1 MSYPTLYKADDP
13 EILGGFV
20 PTNNGL
26 GALTN
31 IANAVVSEERQGAF
45 TFSFTYYAPNEFD
58 DDYEIQKVLFEN
70 LKKRAVV
77 KVKTNDFDGEKL
89 FRIDESQFDA
99 IGEFKEI
106 TAIAIAQYDLAANS
120 FVSVDKKSITPAAA
134 LNEVL
139 RSSVVPNK
147 FTAWSDISITSNY
160 KLEYKTVAEAIAGTE
175 GSIIDTWRTELE
187 WDDFTIRLW
196 KNRGANRGVRIA
208 YAKNLVGLVETET
221 GDVTTRIIPYANVD
235 DGVGNTTK
243 LSLPEIVIDAVNVDE
258 TDLPLALPVDF
269 SSEMQDAGYITEDK
283 LRTLAQSWFEKTG
296 NNIPKI
302 SLEVD
307 FVQLAK
313 TEEYKEFAV
322 LEQVSLFDTVEVW
335 HERYNKKIETR
346 VNKYTYDP
354 IEELYLTLELGDA
367 KYSLSASS
375 EITARENAQLA
386 DKING
391 NYSFIEDA
399 IKKATDLITGNS
411 GGYVV
416 LYPPSRPAE
425 IMIMDTEDVT
435 TAKDVLRINKSGIGF
450 SSAGVDG
457 PYETAWTLDGAFN
470 AKFITAGTLRA
481 IDIEG
486 VTITGSSGYFDTLY
500 SSFLPGLPAPQYREE
515 LQMGGGTG
523 FNLTAQSTS
532 KAHPAMQVRLN
543 TNGDLGLAIEAVN
556 ENTGAVSADQVVR
569 LSPFAGIETPI
580 IQSDGWC
587 YVGANAD
594 GKTASIDRTTWK
606 TGGGPQIRY
615 IPHRASNFETASSE
629 EYKKNIR
636 KVKKTAF
643 GKTAKQVVSE
653 TDIFTYSHVADKTNE
668 KKIGFIAEQASDS
681 LTTAD
686 GKAIDLYNSV
696 AWLYQYAK
704 ENEAEKEALKAEV
717 KELKDLVNKL
727 VNEVNK

>member
-13 EILGGFV
+13 EILNGFV

-26 GALTN
+26 GTLTN

-45 TFSFTYYAPNEFD
+45 TFSFTYYAPNDFD

-77 KVKTNDFDGEKL
+77 KVKVNDFDGEKL

-120 FVSVDKKSITPAAA
+120 FVGVDKKSITPATA

-139 RSSVVPNK
+139 RAAVVPNK

-160 KLEYKTVAEAIAGTE
+160 KLDYKTVAEAIAGTE

-196 KNRGANRGVRIA
+196 KNRGTNRGVRIA

-221 GDVTTRIIPYANVD
+221 GDVTTRIIPFARID
-235 DGVGNTTK
+235 DGVGGEIELR
-243 LSLPEIVIDAVNVDE
+243 LSETVIDAENVNE
-258 TDLPLALPVDF
+258 TEIPLALPVDF
-269 SSEMQDAGYITEDK
+269 SSEMQDAGYTTEDK
-283 LRTLAQSWFEKTG
+283 LRTLAQAWFEKTG

-322 LEQVSLFDTVEVW
+322 LEQVALFDTVEVW

-354 IEELYLTLELGDA
+354 IDELYLTLELGDA

-375 EITARENAQLA
+375 EMSARENAQLA

-399 IKKATDLITGNS
+399 IKKATNLITGNS

-435 TAKDVLRINKSGIGF
+435 TSKDVLRINKSGIGF
-450 SSAGVDG
+450 SSSGIDG
-457 PYETAWTLDGAFN
+457 PYETAWTLDGDFN

-486 VTITGSSGYFDTLY
+486 VTITGSTVQADLFS
-500 SSFLPGLPAPQYREE
+500 
-515 LQMGGGTG
+515 
-523 FNLTAQSTS
+523 AQFVP
-532 KAHPAMQVRLN
+532 K
-543 TNGDLGLAIEAVN
+543 NGDPSPLRYKLDLA
-556 ENTGAVSADQVVR
+556 GAGMIFQAIQRSNARNYTETQ
-569 LSPFAGIETPI
+569 LSESGV
-580 IQSDGWC
+580 D
-587 YVGANAD
+587 
-594 GKTASIDRTTWK
+594 
-606 TGGGPQIRY
+606 
-615 IPHRASNFETASSE
+615 
-629 EYKKNIR
+629 
-636 KVKKTAF
+636 
-643 GKTAKQVVSE
+643 
-653 TDIFTYSHVADKTNE
+653 
-668 KKIGFIAEQASDS
+668 
-681 LTTAD
+681 
-686 GKAIDLYNSV
+686 
-696 AWLYQYAK
+696 
-704 ENEAEKEALKAEV
+704 
-717 KELKDLVNKL
+717 
-727 VNEVNK
+727 

>member
-13 EILGGFV
+13 EILNGFV

-26 GALTN
+26 GTLTN

-45 TFSFTYYAPNEFD
+45 TFSFTYYAPNDFD

-77 KVKTNDFDGEKL
+77 KVKVNDFDGEKL

-120 FVSVDKKSITPAAA
+120 FVGVDKKSITPATA

-139 RSSVVPNK
+139 RAAVVPNK

-160 KLEYKTVAEAIAGTE
+160 KLDYKTVAEAIAGTE

-196 KNRGANRGVRIA
+196 KNRGTNRGVRIA

-221 GDVTTRIIPYANVD
+221 GDVTTRIIPFARID
-235 DGVGNTTK
+235 DGVGGEIELR
-243 LSLPEIVIDAVNVDE
+243 LSETVIDAENVNE
-258 TDLPLALPVDF
+258 TEIPLALPVDF
-269 SSEMQDAGYITEDK
+269 SSEMQDAGYTTEDK
-283 LRTLAQSWFEKTG
+283 LRTLAQAWFEKTG

-307 FVQLAK
+307 FVQLAI

-322 LEQVSLFDTVEVW
+322 LEQVALFDTVEVW

-354 IEELYLTLELGDA
+354 IDELYLTLELGDA

-375 EITARENAQLA
+375 EMSARENAQLA

-399 IKKATDLITGNS
+399 IKKATNLITGNS

-435 TAKDVLRINKSGIGF
+435 TSKDVLRINKSGIGF
-450 SSAGVDG
+450 SSSGIDG
-457 PYETAWTLDGAFN
+457 PYETAWTLDGDFN

-486 VTITGSSGYFDTLY
+486 VTITGSTVQADLFSAQFVPKNGDPSPLRYKLDLAGAGMIFQAIQRSNARNYTETQLSESGIDFR
-500 SSFLPGLPAPQYREE
+500 F
-515 LQMGGGTG
+515 
-523 FNLTAQSTS
+523 FNNGEIRTERSTS
-532 KAHPAMQVRLN
+532 IN
-543 TNGDLGLAIEAVN
+543 DL
-556 ENTGAVSADQVVR
+556 
-569 LSPFAGIETPI
+569 GIETPSI
-580 IQSDGWC
+580 ANTGNIYLRSENEARVVDDSDFKIPGHDGSADS
-587 YVGANAD
+587 YVY
-594 GKTASIDRTTWK
+594 R
-606 TGGGPQIRY
+606 
-615 IPHRASNFETASSE
+615 
-629 EYKKNIR
+629 NIR
-636 KVKKTAF
+636 AKGFIQHSTVERKQDFVKYEDTERIKAI
-643 GKTAKQVVSE
+643 
-653 TDIFTYSHVADKTNE
+653 DIVKSAGVFEYRLKDDLATNSFD
-668 KKIGFIAEQASDS
+668 KKIGMLAEM
-681 LTTAD
+681 LPEHLKTD
-686 GKAIDLYNSV
+686 GKSIDMYAVVTNL
-696 AWLYQYAK
+696 WQYAR
-704 ENEAEKEALKAEV
+704 ENEEEKQQMRKEIDEL
-717 KELKDLVNKL
+717 KELVYSLA
-727 VNEVNK
+727 

>member
-13 EILGGFV
+13 EILNGFV

-26 GALTN
+26 GTLTN

-45 TFSFTYYAPNEFD
+45 TFSFTYYAPNDFD

-77 KVKTNDFDGEKL
+77 KVKVNDFDGEKL

-120 FVSVDKKSITPAAA
+120 FVGVDKKSITPATA

-139 RSSVVPNK
+139 RAAVVPNK

-160 KLEYKTVAEAIAGTE
+160 KLDYKTVAEAIAGTE

-196 KNRGANRGVRIA
+196 KNRGTNRGVRIA

-221 GDVTTRIIPYANVD
+221 GDVTTRIIPFARID
-235 DGVGNTTK
+235 DGVGGEIELR
-243 LSLPEIVIDAVNVDE
+243 LSETVIDAENVNE
-258 TDLPLALPVDF
+258 TEIPLALPVDF
-269 SSEMQDAGYITEDK
+269 SSEMQDAGYTTEDK
-283 LRTLAQSWFEKTG
+283 LRTLAQAWFEKTG

-322 LEQVSLFDTVEVW
+322 LEQVALFDTVEVW

-354 IEELYLTLELGDA
+354 IDELYLTLELGDA

-375 EITARENAQLA
+375 EMSARENAQLA

-435 TAKDVLRINKSGIGF
+435 TSKDVLRINKSGIGF
-450 SSAGVDG
+450 SSSGIDG
-457 PYETAWTLDGAFN
+457 PYETAWTLDGDFN

-486 VTITGSSGYFDTLY
+486 VTITGSTVQADLFSAQFVPKNGDPSPLRYKLDLAGAGMIFQAIQRSNARNYTETQLSESGIDFR
-500 SSFLPGLPAPQYREE
+500 F
-515 LQMGGGTG
+515 
-523 FNLTAQSTS
+523 FNNGKIRTERSTS
-532 KAHPAMQVRLN
+532 IN
-543 TNGDLGLAIEAVN
+543 DL
-556 ENTGAVSADQVVR
+556 
-569 LSPFAGIETPI
+569 GIETPSI
-580 IQSDGWC
+580 ANTGNIYLRSENEARVVDDSDFKIPGHDGSADS
-587 YVGANAD
+587 YVY
-594 GKTASIDRTTWK
+594 R
-606 TGGGPQIRY
+606 
-615 IPHRASNFETASSE
+615 
-629 EYKKNIR
+629 NIR
-636 KVKKTAF
+636 AKGFIQHSTVERKQDFVKYEDTERIKAI
-643 GKTAKQVVSE
+643 
-653 TDIFTYSHVADKTNE
+653 DIVKSAGVFEYRLKDDLATNSFD
-668 KKIGFIAEQASDS
+668 KKIGMLAEM
-681 LTTAD
+681 LPEHLKTD
-686 GKAIDLYNSV
+686 GKSIDMYAVVTNL
-696 AWLYQYAK
+696 WQYAR
-704 ENEAEKEALKAEV
+704 ENEEEKQQMRKEIDEL
-717 KELKDLVNKL
+717 KELVYSLA
-727 VNEVNK
+727 

>member
-1 MSYPTLYKADDP
+1 MSYPTLYKADDL
-13 EILGGFV
+13 EILSGFV

-45 TFSFTYYAPNEFD
+45 TFTFTYYAPTEFD
-58 DDYEIQKVLFEN
+58 DDYEIQKLLFEN

-77 KVKTNDFDGEKL
+77 KVKVNDFDGEKL

-120 FVSVDKKSITPAAA
+120 FVGVDKKSITPATA

-139 RSSVVPNK
+139 RAAVVPNK

-160 KLEYKTVAEAIAGTE
+160 KLDYKTVAEAIAGTE

-196 KNRGANRGVRIA
+196 KNRGTNRGVRIA

-221 GDVTTRIIPYANVD
+221 GDVTTRIIPFARID
-235 DGVGNTTK
+235 DGVGGEIELR
-243 LSLPEIVIDAVNVDE
+243 LSETVIDAENVNE
-258 TDLPLALPVDF
+258 TEIPLALPVDF
-269 SSEMQDAGYITEDK
+269 SSEMQDAGYTTEDK
-283 LRTLAQSWFEKTG
+283 LRTLAQAWFEKTG

-322 LEQVSLFDTVEVW
+322 LEQVALFDTVEVW

-354 IEELYLTLELGDA
+354 IDELYLTLELGDA

-375 EITARENAQLA
+375 EMSARENAQLA

-435 TAKDVLRINKSGIGF
+435 TSKDVLRINKSGIGF
-450 SSAGVDG
+450 SSSGIDG
-457 PYETAWTLDGAFN
+457 PYETAWTLDGDFN

-486 VTITGSSGYFDTLY
+486 VTITGSTVQADLFSAQFVPKNGDPSPLRYKLDLAGAGMIFQAIQRSNARNYTETQLSESGIDFR
-500 SSFLPGLPAPQYREE
+500 F
-515 LQMGGGTG
+515 
-523 FNLTAQSTS
+523 FNNGEIRTERSTS
-532 KAHPAMQVRLN
+532 IN
-543 TNGDLGLAIEAVN
+543 DL
-556 ENTGAVSADQVVR
+556 
-569 LSPFAGIETPI
+569 GIETPSI
-580 IQSDGWC
+580 
-587 YVGANAD
+587 AN
-594 GKTASIDRTTWK
+594 
-606 TGGGPQIRY
+606 TGNIYLR
-615 IPHRASNFETASSE
+615 SE
-629 EYKKNIR
+629 
-636 KVKKTAF
+636 
-643 GKTAKQVVSE
+643 
-653 TDIFTYSHVADKTNE
+653 
-668 KKIGFIAEQASDS
+668 
-681 LTTAD
+681 
-686 GKAIDLYNSV
+686 
-696 AWLYQYAK
+696 
-704 ENEAEKEALKAEV
+704 
-717 KELKDLVNKL
+717 
-727 VNEVNK
+727 

>member
-13 EILGGFV
+13 EILNGFV

-26 GALTN
+26 GVLTN

-45 TFSFTYYAPNEFD
+45 TFSFTYYAPNDFD
-58 DDYEIQKVLFEN
+58 DDYEIQKLLFEN

-77 KVKTNDFDGEKL
+77 KVKVNDFDGEKL

-139 RSSVVPNK
+139 RSAVVANK
-147 FTAWSDISITSNY
+147 FSAWSDISVTSNY

-196 KNRGANRGVRIA
+196 KSRGTNRGVRIA

-221 GDVTTRIIPYANVD
+221 GDVTTRIIPFARID
-235 DGVGNTTK
+235 DGVGGEIELR
-243 LSLPEIVIDAVNVDE
+243 LSETVIDAENVNE
-258 TDLPLALPVDF
+258 TEIPLALPVDF
-269 SSEMQDAGYITEDK
+269 SSEMQDAGYTTEDK
-283 LRTLAQSWFEKTG
+283 LRTLAQTWFEKTG

-322 LEQVSLFDTVEVW
+322 LEQVALFDTVEVW

-354 IEELYLTLELGDA
+354 IDELYLTLELGDA

-375 EITARENAQLA
+375 EMTARENAQLA

-391 NYSFIEDA
+391 KYSFIEDA

-425 IMIMDTEDVT
+425 IMVMDTEDVT
-435 TAKDVLRINKSGIGF
+435 TSKDVLRINKSGIGF
-450 SSAGVDG
+450 SSSGIDG
-457 PYETAWTLDGAFN
+457 PYETAWTLDGDFN

-486 VTITGSSGYFDTLY
+486 VTITGSTVQADLFSAQFVPKDGDPSPLRYKLDLAGAGMIFQAIQRSNARNYTEIQLSESGIDFR
-500 SSFLPGLPAPQYREE
+500 F
-515 LQMGGGTG
+515 
-523 FNLTAQSTS
+523 FNNGEIRSERSTS
-532 KAHPAMQVRLN
+532 IN
-543 TNGDLGLAIEAVN
+543 DL
-556 ENTGAVSADQVVR
+556 
-569 LSPFAGIETPI
+569 GIETPSI
-580 IQSDGWC
+580 ANTGNIYLRSENEARVVDDSDFKIPGHDGSADS
-587 YVGANAD
+587 YVY
-594 GKTASIDRTTWK
+594 R
-606 TGGGPQIRY
+606 
-615 IPHRASNFETASSE
+615 
-629 EYKKNIR
+629 NIR
-636 KVKKTAF
+636 AKGFIQHSTVERKQDFVKYEDTERIKA
-643 GKTAKQVVSE
+643 
-653 TDIFTYSHVADKTNE
+653 TDIVKSAGVFEYRLKDDLATNSFD
-668 KKIGFIAEQASDS
+668 KKIGMLAEM
-681 LTTAD
+681 LPEHLKTD
-686 GKAIDLYNSV
+686 GKSIDMYAVVTNL
-696 AWLYQYAK
+696 WQYAR
-704 ENEAEKEALKAEV
+704 ENEKEKQAMRKEIDELKELVYSLAEKE
-717 KELKDLVNKL
+717 
-727 VNEVNK
+727 

>member
-13 EILGGFV
+13 EILNGFV

-26 GALTN
+26 GTLTN

-45 TFSFTYYAPNEFD
+45 TFSFTYYAPNDFD

-77 KVKTNDFDGEKL
+77 KVKVNDFDGEKL
-89 FRIDESQFDA
+89 FRIDESQFDT

-120 FVSVDKKSITPAAA
+120 FVGVDKKSITPATA

-139 RSSVVPNK
+139 RAAVVPNK

-160 KLEYKTVAEAIAGTE
+160 KLDYKTVAEAIAGTE

-196 KNRGANRGVRIA
+196 KNRGTNRGVRIA

-221 GDVTTRIIPYANVD
+221 GDVTTRIIPFARID
-235 DGVGNTTK
+235 DGVGGEIELR
-243 LSLPEIVIDAVNVDE
+243 LSETVIDAENVNE
-258 TDLPLALPVDF
+258 TEIPLALPVDF
-269 SSEMQDAGYITEDK
+269 SSEMQDAGYTTEDK
-283 LRTLAQSWFEKTG
+283 LRTLAQAWFEKTG

-322 LEQVSLFDTVEVW
+322 LEQVALFDTVEVW

-354 IEELYLTLELGDA
+354 IDELYLTLELGDA

-375 EITARENAQLA
+375 EMSARENAQLA

-435 TAKDVLRINKSGIGF
+435 TSKDVLRINKSGIGF
-450 SSAGVDG
+450 SSSGIDG
-457 PYETAWTLDGAFN
+457 PYETAWTLDGDFN

-486 VTITGSSGYFDTLY
+486 VTITGSTVQADLFSAQFVPKNGDPSPLRYKLDLAGAGMIFQAIQRSNARNYTETQLSESGIDFR
-500 SSFLPGLPAPQYREE
+500 F
-515 LQMGGGTG
+515 
-523 FNLTAQSTS
+523 FNNGEIRTERSTS
-532 KAHPAMQVRLN
+532 IN
-543 TNGDLGLAIEAVN
+543 DL
-556 ENTGAVSADQVVR
+556 
-569 LSPFAGIETPI
+569 GIETPSI
-580 IQSDGWC
+580 ANTGNIYLRSENEARVVDDSDFKIPGHDGSADS
-587 YVGANAD
+587 YVY
-594 GKTASIDRTTWK
+594 R
-606 TGGGPQIRY
+606 
-615 IPHRASNFETASSE
+615 
-629 EYKKNIR
+629 NIR
-636 KVKKTAF
+636 AKGFIQHSTVERKQDFVKYEDTERIKAI
-643 GKTAKQVVSE
+643 
-653 TDIFTYSHVADKTNE
+653 DIVKSAGVFEYRLKDDLATNSFD
-668 KKIGFIAEQASDS
+668 KKIGMLAEM
-681 LTTAD
+681 LPEHLKTD
-686 GKAIDLYNSV
+686 GKSIDMYAVVTNL
-696 AWLYQYAK
+696 WQYAR
-704 ENEAEKEALKAEV
+704 ENEEEKQQMRKEIDELKELVYSLAEKE
-717 KELKDLVNKL
+717 
-727 VNEVNK
+727 

>member
-13 EILGGFV
+13 EILNGFV

-26 GALTN
+26 GTLTN

-45 TFSFTYYAPNEFD
+45 TFSFTYYAPNDFD

-77 KVKTNDFDGEKL
+77 KVKVNDFDGEKL

-120 FVSVDKKSITPAAA
+120 FVGVDKKSITPATA

-139 RSSVVPNK
+139 RAAVVPNK

-160 KLEYKTVAEAIAGTE
+160 KLDYKTVAEAIAGTE

-196 KNRGANRGVRIA
+196 KNRGTNRGVRIA

-221 GDVTTRIIPYANVD
+221 GDVTTRIIPFARID
-235 DGVGNTTK
+235 DGVGGEIELR
-243 LSLPEIVIDAVNVDE
+243 LSETVIDAENVNE
-258 TDLPLALPVDF
+258 TEIPLALPVDF
-269 SSEMQDAGYITEDK
+269 SSEMQDAGYTTEDK
-283 LRTLAQSWFEKTG
+283 LRTLAQAWFEKTG

-322 LEQVSLFDTVEVW
+322 LEQVALFDTVEVW

-354 IEELYLTLELGDA
+354 IDELYLTLELGDA

-375 EITARENAQLA
+375 EMSARENAQLA

-435 TAKDVLRINKSGIGF
+435 TSKDVLRINKSGIGF
-450 SSAGVDG
+450 SSSGIDG
-457 PYETAWTLDGAFN
+457 PYETAWTLDGDFN

-486 VTITGSSGYFDTLY
+486 VTITGSTVQADLFSAQFVPKNGDPSPLRYKLDLAGAGMIFQAIQRSNARNYTETQLSESGIDFR
-500 SSFLPGLPAPQYREE
+500 F
-515 LQMGGGTG
+515 
-523 FNLTAQSTS
+523 FNNGEIRTERSTS
-532 KAHPAMQVRLN
+532 IN
-543 TNGDLGLAIEAVN
+543 DLGVETPSIA
-556 ENTGAVSADQVVR
+556 NTGNIYLRSENEARVVDDSDFKIPGHDGTAD
-569 LSPFAGIETPI
+569 S
-580 IQSDGWC
+580 
-587 YVGANAD
+587 YVYR
-594 GKTASIDRTTWK
+594 SI
-606 TGGGPQIRY
+606 
-615 IPHRASNFETASSE
+615 RAKSFVQHSTVE
-629 EYKKNIR
+629 R
-636 KVKKTAF
+636 KQDFVKYEDTERIKA
-643 GKTAKQVVSE
+643 
-653 TDIFTYSHVADKTNE
+653 TDIVKSAGVFEYRLKDDLATNSFD
-668 KKIGFIAEQASDS
+668 KKIGMLAEM
-681 LTTAD
+681 LPEHLKTD
-686 GKAIDLYNSV
+686 GKSIDMYAVVTNL
-696 AWLYQYAK
+696 WQYAR
-704 ENEAEKEALKAEV
+704 ENEEEKQQMRKEIDELKELVYSLAEKE
-717 KELKDLVNKL
+717 
-727 VNEVNK
+727 

>member
-13 EILGGFV
+13 EILNGFV

-26 GALTN
+26 GTLTN

-45 TFSFTYYAPNEFD
+45 TFSFTYYAPNDFD

-77 KVKTNDFDGEKL
+77 KVKVNDFDGEKL

-120 FVSVDKKSITPAAA
+120 FVGVDKKSITPATA

-139 RSSVVPNK
+139 RAAVVPNK

-160 KLEYKTVAEAIAGTE
+160 KLDYKTVAEAIAGTE

-196 KNRGANRGVRIA
+196 KNRGTNRGVRIA

-221 GDVTTRIIPYANVD
+221 GDVTTRIIPFARID
-235 DGVGNTTK
+235 DGVGGEIELR
-243 LSLPEIVIDAVNVDE
+243 LSETVIDVENVNE
-258 TDLPLALPVDF
+258 TEIPLALPVDF
-269 SSEMQDAGYITEDK
+269 SSEMQDAGYTTEDK
-283 LRTLAQSWFEKTG
+283 LRTLAQAWFEKTG

-322 LEQVSLFDTVEVW
+322 LEQVALFDTVEVW

-354 IEELYLTLELGDA
+354 IDELYLTLELGDA

-375 EITARENAQLA
+375 EMSARENAQLA

-435 TAKDVLRINKSGIGF
+435 TSKDVLRINKSGIGF
-450 SSAGVDG
+450 SSSGIDG
-457 PYETAWTLDGAFN
+457 PYETAWTLDGDFN

-486 VTITGSSGYFDTLY
+486 VTITGSTVQADLFSAQFVPKNGDPSPLRYKLDLAGAGMIFQAIQRSNARNYTETQLSESGIDFR
-500 SSFLPGLPAPQYREE
+500 F
-515 LQMGGGTG
+515 
-523 FNLTAQSTS
+523 FNNGEIRTERSTS
-532 KAHPAMQVRLN
+532 IN
-543 TNGDLGLAIEAVN
+543 DL
-556 ENTGAVSADQVVR
+556 
-569 LSPFAGIETPI
+569 GIETPSI
-580 IQSDGWC
+580 ANTGNIYLRSENEARVVDDSDFKIPGHDGSADS
-587 YVGANAD
+587 YVY
-594 GKTASIDRTTWK
+594 R
-606 TGGGPQIRY
+606 
-615 IPHRASNFETASSE
+615 
-629 EYKKNIR
+629 NIR
-636 KVKKTAF
+636 AKGFIQHSTVERKQDFVKYEDTERIKAI
-643 GKTAKQVVSE
+643 
-653 TDIFTYSHVADKTNE
+653 DIVKSAGVFEYRLKDDLATNSFD
-668 KKIGFIAEQASDS
+668 KKIGMLAEM
-681 LTTAD
+681 LPEHLKTD
-686 GKAIDLYNSV
+686 GKSIDMYAVVTNL
-696 AWLYQYAK
+696 WQYAR
-704 ENEAEKEALKAEV
+704 ENEEEKQQMRKEIDEL
-717 KELKDLVNKL
+717 KELVYSLA
-727 VNEVNK
+727 

>member
-13 EILGGFV
+13 EILNGFV

-26 GALTN
+26 GTLTN

-45 TFSFTYYAPNEFD
+45 TFSFTYYAPNDFD

-77 KVKTNDFDGEKL
+77 KVKVNDFDGEKL

-120 FVSVDKKSITPAAA
+120 FVGVDKKSITPATA

-139 RSSVVPNK
+139 RAAVVPNK

-160 KLEYKTVAEAIAGTE
+160 KLDYKTVAEAIAGTE

-196 KNRGANRGVRIA
+196 KNRGTNRGVRIA

-221 GDVTTRIIPYANVD
+221 GDVTTRIIPFARID
-235 DGVGNTTK
+235 DGVGGEIELR
-243 LSLPEIVIDAVNVDE
+243 LSETVIDAENVNE
-258 TDLPLALPVDF
+258 TEIPLALPVDF
-269 SSEMQDAGYITEDK
+269 SSEMQDAGYTTEDK
-283 LRTLAQSWFEKTG
+283 LRTLAQAWFEKTG

-322 LEQVSLFDTVEVW
+322 LERVALFDTVEVW

-354 IEELYLTLELGDA
+354 IDELYLTLELGDA

-375 EITARENAQLA
+375 EMSARENAQLA

-399 IKKATDLITGNS
+399 IKKATNLITGNS

-435 TAKDVLRINKSGIGF
+435 TSKDVLRINKSGIGF
-450 SSAGVDG
+450 SSSGIDG
-457 PYETAWTLDGAFN
+457 PYETAWTLDGDFN

-486 VTITGSSGYFDTLY
+486 VTITGSTVQADLFSAQFVPKNGDPSPLRYKLDLAGAGMIFQAIQRSNARNYTETQLSESGIDFR
-500 SSFLPGLPAPQYREE
+500 F
-515 LQMGGGTG
+515 
-523 FNLTAQSTS
+523 FNNGEIRTERSTS
-532 KAHPAMQVRLN
+532 IN
-543 TNGDLGLAIEAVN
+543 DL
-556 ENTGAVSADQVVR
+556 
-569 LSPFAGIETPI
+569 GIETPSI
-580 IQSDGWC
+580 ANTGNIYLRSENEARVVDDSDFKIPGHDGSADS
-587 YVGANAD
+587 YVY
-594 GKTASIDRTTWK
+594 R
-606 TGGGPQIRY
+606 
-615 IPHRASNFETASSE
+615 
-629 EYKKNIR
+629 NIR
-636 KVKKTAF
+636 AKGFIQHSTVERKQDFVKYEDTERIKAI
-643 GKTAKQVVSE
+643 
-653 TDIFTYSHVADKTNE
+653 DIVKSAGVFEYRLKDDLATNSFD
-668 KKIGFIAEQASDS
+668 KKIGMLAEM
-681 LTTAD
+681 LPEHLKTD
-686 GKAIDLYNSV
+686 GKSIDMYAVVTNL
-696 AWLYQYAK
+696 WQYAR
-704 ENEAEKEALKAEV
+704 ENEEEKQQMRKEIDEL
-717 KELKDLVNKL
+717 KELVYSLA
-727 VNEVNK
+727 

>member
-1 MSYPTLYKADDP
+1 MSYPTLYKADDL
-13 EILGGFV
+13 EILSGFV

-45 TFSFTYYAPNEFD
+45 TFTFTYYAPTEFD
-58 DDYEIQKVLFEN
+58 DDYEIQKLLFEN

-77 KVKTNDFDGEKL
+77 KVKVNDFDGENL

-120 FVSVDKKSITPAAA
+120 FVGVDKKSITPATA

-139 RSSVVPNK
+139 RAAVVPNK

-160 KLEYKTVAEAIAGTE
+160 KLDYKTVAEAIAGTE

-196 KNRGANRGVRIA
+196 KNRGTNRGVRIA

-221 GDVTTRIIPYANVD
+221 GDVTTRIIPFARID
-235 DGVGNTTK
+235 DGVGGEIELR
-243 LSLPEIVIDAVNVDE
+243 LSETVIDAENVNE
-258 TDLPLALPVDF
+258 TEIPLALPVDF
-269 SSEMQDAGYITEDK
+269 SSEMQDAGYTTEDK
-283 LRTLAQSWFEKTG
+283 LRTLAQAWFEKTG

-322 LEQVSLFDTVEVW
+322 LEQVALFDTVEVW

-354 IEELYLTLELGDA
+354 IDELYLTLELGDA

-375 EITARENAQLA
+375 EMSARENAQLA

-435 TAKDVLRINKSGIGF
+435 TSKDVLRINKSGIGF
-450 SSAGVDG
+450 SSSGIDG
-457 PYETAWTLDGAFN
+457 PYETAWTLDGDFN

-486 VTITGSSGYFDTLY
+486 VTITGSTVQADLFSAQFVPKDGDPSPLRYKLDLAGAGMIFQAIQRSNARNYTETQLSESGIDFR
-500 SSFLPGLPAPQYREE
+500 F
-515 LQMGGGTG
+515 
-523 FNLTAQSTS
+523 FNNGEIRTERSTS
-532 KAHPAMQVRLN
+532 IN
-543 TNGDLGLAIEAVN
+543 DL
-556 ENTGAVSADQVVR
+556 
-569 LSPFAGIETPI
+569 GIETPSI
-580 IQSDGWC
+580 ANTGNIYLRSENEARVVDDSDFKIPGHDGSADS
-587 YVGANAD
+587 YVY
-594 GKTASIDRTTWK
+594 R
-606 TGGGPQIRY
+606 
-615 IPHRASNFETASSE
+615 
-629 EYKKNIR
+629 NIR
-636 KVKKTAF
+636 AKGFIQHSTVERKQDFVKYEDTERIKAI
-643 GKTAKQVVSE
+643 
-653 TDIFTYSHVADKTNE
+653 DIVKSAGVFEYRLKDDLATNSFD
-668 KKIGFIAEQASDS
+668 KKIGMLAEM
-681 LTTAD
+681 LPEHLKTD
-686 GKAIDLYNSV
+686 GKSIDMYAVVTNL
-696 AWLYQYAK
+696 WQYAR
-704 ENEAEKEALKAEV
+704 ENEEEKQQMRKEIDEL
-717 KELKDLVNKL
+717 KELVYSLA
-727 VNEVNK
+727 

>member
-13 EILGGFV
+13 EILNGFV

-26 GALTN
+26 GTLTN

-45 TFSFTYYAPNEFD
+45 TFSFTYYAPNDFD

-77 KVKTNDFDGEKL
+77 KVKVNDFDGEKL

-120 FVSVDKKSITPAAA
+120 FVGVDKKSITPATA

-139 RSSVVPNK
+139 RAAVVPNK

-160 KLEYKTVAEAIAGTE
+160 KLDYKTVAEAIAGTE

-196 KNRGANRGVRIA
+196 KNRGTNRGVRIA

-221 GDVTTRIIPYANVD
+221 GDVTTRIIPFARID
-235 DGVGNTTK
+235 DGVGGEIELR
-243 LSLPEIVIDAVNVDE
+243 LSETVIDAENVNE
-258 TDLPLALPVDF
+258 TEIPLALPVDF
-269 SSEMQDAGYITEDK
+269 SSEMQDAGYTTEDK
-283 LRTLAQSWFEKTG
+283 LRTLAQAWFEKTG

-322 LEQVSLFDTVEVW
+322 LEQVALFDTVEVW

-354 IEELYLTLELGDA
+354 IDELYLTLELGDA

-375 EITARENAQLA
+375 EMSARENAQLA

-435 TAKDVLRINKSGIGF
+435 TSKDVLRINKSGIGF
-450 SSAGVDG
+450 SSSGIDG
-457 PYETAWTLDGAFN
+457 PYETAWTLDGDFN

-486 VTITGSSGYFDTLY
+486 VTITGSTVQADLFSAQFVPKNGDPSPLRYKLDLAGAGMIFQAIQRSNARNYTETQLSESGIDFR
-500 SSFLPGLPAPQYREE
+500 F
-515 LQMGGGTG
+515 
-523 FNLTAQSTS
+523 FNNGEIRTERSTS
-532 KAHPAMQVRLN
+532 IN
-543 TNGDLGLAIEAVN
+543 DL
-556 ENTGAVSADQVVR
+556 
-569 LSPFAGIETPI
+569 GIETPSI
-580 IQSDGWC
+580 ANTGNIYLRSENEARVVDDSDFKIPGHDGSADS
-587 YVGANAD
+587 YVY
-594 GKTASIDRTTWK
+594 R
-606 TGGGPQIRY
+606 
-615 IPHRASNFETASSE
+615 
-629 EYKKNIR
+629 NIR
-636 KVKKTAF
+636 AKGFIQHSTVERKQDFVKYEDTERIKAI
-643 GKTAKQVVSE
+643 
-653 TDIFTYSHVADKTNE
+653 DIVKSAGVFEYRLKDDLATNSFD
-668 KKIGFIAEQASDS
+668 KKIGMLAEM
-681 LTTAD
+681 LPEHLKTD
-686 GKAIDLYNSV
+686 GKSIDMYAVVTNL
-696 AWLYQYAK
+696 WQYAR
-704 ENEAEKEALKAEV
+704 ENEEEKQQMRKEIDEL
-717 KELKDLVNKL
+717 KELVYSLA
-727 VNEVNK
+727 

>member
-13 EILGGFV
+13 EILNGFV

-26 GALTN
+26 GTLTN

-45 TFSFTYYAPNEFD
+45 TFSFTYYAPNDFD

-77 KVKTNDFDGEKL
+77 KVKVNDFDGEKL

-120 FVSVDKKSITPAAA
+120 FVGVDKKSITPATA

-139 RSSVVPNK
+139 RAAVVPNK

-160 KLEYKTVAEAIAGTE
+160 KLDYKTVAEAIAGTE

-196 KNRGANRGVRIA
+196 KNRGTNRGVRIA

-221 GDVTTRIIPYANVD
+221 GDVTTRIIPFARID
-235 DGVGNTTK
+235 DGVGGEIELR
-243 LSLPEIVIDAVNVDE
+243 LSETVIDAENVNE
-258 TDLPLALPVDF
+258 TEIPLALPVDF
-269 SSEMQDAGYITEDK
+269 SSEMQDAGYTTEDK
-283 LRTLAQSWFEKTG
+283 LRTLAQAWFEKTG

-322 LEQVSLFDTVEVW
+322 LEQVALFDTVEVW

-354 IEELYLTLELGDA
+354 IDELYLTLELGDA

-375 EITARENAQLA
+375 EMSARENAQLA

-399 IKKATDLITGNS
+399 IKKATNLITGNS

-435 TAKDVLRINKSGIGF
+435 TSKDVLRINKSGIGF
-450 SSAGVDG
+450 SSSGIDG
-457 PYETAWTLDGAFN
+457 PYETAWTLDGDFN

-486 VTITGSSGYFDTLY
+486 VTITGSTVQADLFSAQFVPKNGDPSPLRYKLDLAGAGMIFQAIQRSNARNYTETQLSESGIDFR
-500 SSFLPGLPAPQYREE
+500 F
-515 LQMGGGTG
+515 
-523 FNLTAQSTS
+523 FNNGEIRTERSTS
-532 KAHPAMQVRLN
+532 IN
-543 TNGDLGLAIEAVN
+543 DL
-556 ENTGAVSADQVVR
+556 
-569 LSPFAGIETPI
+569 GIETPSI
-580 IQSDGWC
+580 ANTGNIYLRSENEARVVDDSDFKIPGHDGSADS
-587 YVGANAD
+587 YVY
-594 GKTASIDRTTWK
+594 R
-606 TGGGPQIRY
+606 
-615 IPHRASNFETASSE
+615 
-629 EYKKNIR
+629 NIR
-636 KVKKTAF
+636 AKGFIQHSTVERKQDFVKYEDTERIKAI
-643 GKTAKQVVSE
+643 
-653 TDIFTYSHVADKTNE
+653 DIVKSAGVFEYRLKDDLSTNSFD
-668 KKIGFIAEQASDS
+668 KKIGMLAEM
-681 LTTAD
+681 LPEHLKTD
-686 GKAIDLYNSV
+686 GKSIDMYAVVTNL
-696 AWLYQYAK
+696 WQYAR
-704 ENEAEKEALKAEV
+704 ENEEEKQQMRKEIDEL
-717 KELKDLVNKL
+717 KELVYSLA
-727 VNEVNK
+727 

>member
-13 EILGGFV
+13 EILNRFV

-26 GALTN
+26 GTLTN

-45 TFSFTYYAPNEFD
+45 TFSFTYYAPNDFD

-77 KVKTNDFDGEKL
+77 KVKVNDFDGEKL

-120 FVSVDKKSITPAAA
+120 FVGVDKKSITPATA

-139 RSSVVPNK
+139 RAAVVPNK

-160 KLEYKTVAEAIAGTE
+160 KLDYKTVAEAIAGTE

-196 KNRGANRGVRIA
+196 KNRGTNRGVRIA

-221 GDVTTRIIPYANVD
+221 GDVTTRIIPFARID
-235 DGVGNTTK
+235 DGVGGEIELR
-243 LSLPEIVIDAVNVDE
+243 LSETVIDAENVNE
-258 TDLPLALPVDF
+258 TEIPLALPVDF
-269 SSEMQDAGYITEDK
+269 SSEMQDAGYTTEDK
-283 LRTLAQSWFEKTG
+283 LRTLAQAWFEKTG

-322 LEQVSLFDTVEVW
+322 LEQVALFDTVEVW

-354 IEELYLTLELGDA
+354 IDELYLTLELGDA

-375 EITARENAQLA
+375 EMSARENAQLA

-435 TAKDVLRINKSGIGF
+435 TSKDVLRINKSGIGF
-450 SSAGVDG
+450 SSSGIDG
-457 PYETAWTLDGAFN
+457 PYETAWTLDGDFN

-486 VTITGSSGYFDTLY
+486 VTITGSTVQADLFSAQFVPKNGDPSPLRYKLDLAGAGMIFQAIQRSNARNYTETQLSESGIDFR
-500 SSFLPGLPAPQYREE
+500 F
-515 LQMGGGTG
+515 
-523 FNLTAQSTS
+523 FNNGEIRTERSTS
-532 KAHPAMQVRLN
+532 IN
-543 TNGDLGLAIEAVN
+543 DL
-556 ENTGAVSADQVVR
+556 
-569 LSPFAGIETPI
+569 GIETPSI
-580 IQSDGWC
+580 ANTGNIYLRSENEARVVDDSDFKIPGHDGSADS
-587 YVGANAD
+587 YVY
-594 GKTASIDRTTWK
+594 R
-606 TGGGPQIRY
+606 
-615 IPHRASNFETASSE
+615 
-629 EYKKNIR
+629 NIR
-636 KVKKTAF
+636 AKGFIQHSTVERKQDFVKYEDTERIKAI
-643 GKTAKQVVSE
+643 
-653 TDIFTYSHVADKTNE
+653 DIVKSAGVFEYRLKDDLATNSFD
-668 KKIGFIAEQASDS
+668 KKIGMLAEM
-681 LTTAD
+681 LPEHLKTD
-686 GKAIDLYNSV
+686 GKSIDMYAVVTNL
-696 AWLYQYAK
+696 WQYAR
-704 ENEAEKEALKAEV
+704 ENEEEKQQMRKEIDEL
-717 KELKDLVNKL
+717 KELVYSLA
-727 VNEVNK
+727 

>member
-13 EILGGFV
+13 EILNGFV

-26 GALTN
+26 GTLTN

-45 TFSFTYYAPNEFD
+45 TFSFTYYAPNDFD

-77 KVKTNDFDGEKL
+77 KVKVNDFDGEKL

-120 FVSVDKKSITPAAA
+120 FVGVDKKSITPATA

-139 RSSVVPNK
+139 RAAVVPNK

-160 KLEYKTVAEAIAGTE
+160 KLDYKTVAEAIAGTE

-196 KNRGANRGVRIA
+196 KNRGTNRGVRIA

-221 GDVTTRIIPYANVD
+221 GDVTTRIIPFARID
-235 DGVGNTTK
+235 DGVGGEIELR
-243 LSLPEIVIDAVNVDE
+243 LSETVIDAENVNE
-258 TDLPLALPVDF
+258 TEIPLALPVDF
-269 SSEMQDAGYITEDK
+269 SSEMQDAGYTTEDK
-283 LRTLAQSWFEKTG
+283 LRTLAQAWFEKTG

-322 LEQVSLFDTVEVW
+322 LEQVALFDTVEVW

-354 IEELYLTLELGDA
+354 IDELYLTLELGDA

-375 EITARENAQLA
+375 EMSARENAQLA

-435 TAKDVLRINKSGIGF
+435 TSKDVLRINKSGIGF
-450 SSAGVDG
+450 SSSGIDG
-457 PYETAWTLDGAFN
+457 PYETAWTLDGDFN

-486 VTITGSSGYFDTLY
+486 VTITGSTVQADLFSAQFVPKNGDPSPLRYKLDLAGAGMIFQAIQRSNARNYTETQLSESGIDFR
-500 SSFLPGLPAPQYREE
+500 F
-515 LQMGGGTG
+515 
-523 FNLTAQSTS
+523 FNNGEIRTERSTS
-532 KAHPAMQVRLN
+532 IN
-543 TNGDLGLAIEAVN
+543 DL
-556 ENTGAVSADQVVR
+556 
-569 LSPFAGIETPI
+569 GIETPSI
-580 IQSDGWC
+580 ANTGNIYLRSENEARIVDDSDFKIPGHDGSADS
-587 YVGANAD
+587 YVY
-594 GKTASIDRTTWK
+594 R
-606 TGGGPQIRY
+606 
-615 IPHRASNFETASSE
+615 
-629 EYKKNIR
+629 NIR
-636 KVKKTAF
+636 AKGFIQHSTVERKQDFVKYEDTERIKAI
-643 GKTAKQVVSE
+643 
-653 TDIFTYSHVADKTNE
+653 DIVKSAGVFEYRLKDDLATNSFD
-668 KKIGFIAEQASDS
+668 KKIGMLAEM
-681 LTTAD
+681 LPEHLKTD
-686 GKAIDLYNSV
+686 GKSIDMYAVVTNL
-696 AWLYQYAK
+696 WQYAR
-704 ENEAEKEALKAEV
+704 ENEEEKQQMRKEIDEL
-717 KELKDLVNKL
+717 KELVYSLA
-727 VNEVNK
+727 

>member
-45 TFSFTYYAPNEFD
+45 TFTFTYYAPSEFD

-77 KVKTNDFDGEKL
+77 KVKVNDFDGKKL

-120 FVSVDKKSITPAAA
+120 FVSIDKKSITPATA

-139 RSSVVPNK
+139 RSAVVPNK
-147 FTAWSDISITSNY
+147 FNAWSDISISSNY

-196 KNRGANRGVRIA
+196 KSRGANRGVRIA

-221 GDVTTRIIPYANVD
+221 GDVTTRIIPFARID
-235 DGVGNTTK
+235 DGVGGEIELR
-243 LSLPEIVIDAVNVDE
+243 LSETVIDAENVDE
-258 TDLPLALPVDF
+258 TELPLALPVDF
-269 SSEMQDAGYITEDK
+269 SSEMQDAGYTTEAQ
-283 LRTLAQSWFEKTG
+283 LRTLAQGWFKKTG
-296 NNIPKI
+296 SNIPKI
-302 SLEVD
+302 SLDVD

-313 TEEYKEFAV
+313 TEEYKEFAG
-322 LEQVSLFDTVEVW
+322 LEQVALFDTVEIW
-335 HERYNKKIETR
+335 HERYNRKIETT

-354 IEELYLTLELGDA
+354 VEELYLTLELGDA

-386 DKING
+386 EKING

-399 IKKATDLITGNS
+399 IKKATDLITGND
-411 GGYVV
+411 GGYVL
-416 LYPPSRPAE
+416 LYPSKRPAE
-425 IMIMDTEDVT
+425 ILIMDTEDVT
-435 TAKDVLRINKSGIGF
+435 TAKNLLRLNKSGIGF
-450 SSAGVDG
+450 SSTGIDG
-457 PYETAWTLDGAFN
+457 PYSTAWTLDGAFN

-486 VTITGSSGYFDTLY
+486 VTITGSKVQADLFSAQFVPADGD
-500 SSFLPGLPAPQYREE
+500 PAPLRYKLDLAGAGMIFQAIQRSNARNYTEIQLSESGIDFRF
-515 LQMGGGTG
+515 
-523 FNLTAQSTS
+523 FNNGEIRTERSTS
-532 KAHPAMQVRLN
+532 IN
-543 TNGDLGLAIEAVN
+543 DL
-556 ENTGAVSADQVVR
+556 
-569 LSPFAGIETPI
+569 GIETPSI
-580 IQSDGWC
+580 ANTGNIYLRSENEARVVDDSDFKIPGHDGTADS
-587 YVGANAD
+587 YVYR
-594 GKTASIDRTTWK
+594 SI
-606 TGGGPQIRY
+606 
-615 IPHRASNFETASSE
+615 RAKSFVQHSTVE
-629 EYKKNIR
+629 R
-636 KVKKTAF
+636 KQDFVKYEDTEKLKA
-643 GKTAKQVVSE
+643 
-653 TDIFTYSHVADKTNE
+653 TDIIKSAGVFEYRLKDDLATNSFN
-668 KKIGFIAEQASDS
+668 KKIGMLAEM
-681 LTTAD
+681 LPEHLKTD
-686 GKAIDLYNSV
+686 GKSV
-696 AWLYQYAK
+696 DMYAVVTNLWQYAR
-704 ENEAEKEALKAEV
+704 ENEEEKQAMRNEIDELKELVYSLAEKE
-717 KELKDLVNKL
+717 
-727 VNEVNK
+727 

>member
-13 EILGGFV
+13 EILNGFV

-26 GALTN
+26 GTLTN

-45 TFSFTYYAPNEFD
+45 TFSFTYYAPNDFD

-77 KVKTNDFDGEKL
+77 KVKVNDFDGEKL

-120 FVSVDKKSITPAAA
+120 FVGVDKKSITPATA

-139 RSSVVPNK
+139 RAAVVPNK

-160 KLEYKTVAEAIAGTE
+160 KLDYKTVAEAIAGTE

-196 KNRGANRGVRIA
+196 KNRGTNRGVRIA

-221 GDVTTRIIPYANVD
+221 GDVTTRIIPFARID
-235 DGVGNTTK
+235 DGVGGEIELR
-243 LSLPEIVIDAVNVDE
+243 LSETVIDAENVNE
-258 TDLPLALPVDF
+258 TEIPLALPVDF
-269 SSEMQDAGYITEDK
+269 SSEMQDAGYTTEDK
-283 LRTLAQSWFEKTG
+283 LRTLAQAWFEKTG

-322 LEQVSLFDTVEVW
+322 LEQVALFDTVEVW

-354 IEELYLTLELGDA
+354 IDELYLTLELGDA

-375 EITARENAQLA
+375 EMSARENAQLA

-435 TAKDVLRINKSGIGF
+435 TSKDVLRINKSGIGF
-450 SSAGVDG
+450 SSSGIDG
-457 PYETAWTLDGAFN
+457 PYETAWTLDGDFN

-486 VTITGSSGYFDTLY
+486 VTITGSTVQADLFSAQFVPKDGDPSPLRYKLDLAGAGMIFQAIQRSNARNYTETQL
-500 SSFLPGLPAPQYREE
+500 SE
-515 LQMGGGTG
+515 LGIDFRF
-523 FNLTAQSTS
+523 FNNGEIRTERSTS
-532 KAHPAMQVRLN
+532 IN
-543 TNGDLGLAIEAVN
+543 DL
-556 ENTGAVSADQVVR
+556 
-569 LSPFAGIETPI
+569 GIETPSI
-580 IQSDGWC
+580 ANTGNIYLRSENEARVVDDSDFKIPGHDGSADS
-587 YVGANAD
+587 YVY
-594 GKTASIDRTTWK
+594 R
-606 TGGGPQIRY
+606 
-615 IPHRASNFETASSE
+615 
-629 EYKKNIR
+629 NIR
-636 KVKKTAF
+636 AKGFIQHSTVERKQDFVKYEDTERIKA
-643 GKTAKQVVSE
+643 
-653 TDIFTYSHVADKTNE
+653 TDIIKSAGVFEYRLKDDLATNSFD
-668 KKIGFIAEQASDS
+668 KKIGMLAEM
-681 LTTAD
+681 LPEHLKTD
-686 GKAIDLYNSV
+686 GKSIDMYAVVTNL
-696 AWLYQYAK
+696 WQYAR
-704 ENEAEKEALKAEV
+704 ENEEEKQQMRKEIDEL
-717 KELKDLVNKL
+717 KELVYSLA
-727 VNEVNK
+727 

>member
-13 EILGGFV
+13 EILNGFV

-26 GALTN
+26 GTLTN

-45 TFSFTYYAPNEFD
+45 TFSFTYYAPNDFD

-77 KVKTNDFDGEKL
+77 KVKVNDFDGEKL

-120 FVSVDKKSITPAAA
+120 FVGVDKKSITPATA

-139 RSSVVPNK
+139 RAAVVPNK

-160 KLEYKTVAEAIAGTE
+160 KLDYKTVAEAIAGTE

-196 KNRGANRGVRIA
+196 KNRGTNRGVRIA

-221 GDVTTRIIPYANVD
+221 GDVTTRIIPFARID
-235 DGVGNTTK
+235 DGVGGEIELR
-243 LSLPEIVIDAVNVDE
+243 LSETVIDAENVNE
-258 TDLPLALPVDF
+258 TEIPLALPVDF
-269 SSEMQDAGYITEDK
+269 SSEMQDAGYTTEDK
-283 LRTLAQSWFEKTG
+283 LRTLAQAWFEKTG

-322 LEQVSLFDTVEVW
+322 LEQVALFDTVEVW

-354 IEELYLTLELGDA
+354 IDELYLTLELGDA

-375 EITARENAQLA
+375 EMSARENAQLA

-399 IKKATDLITGNS
+399 IKKATNLITGNS

-425 IMIMDTEDVT
+425 IMIMDTEDVST
-435 TAKDVLRINKSGIGF
+435 SKDVLRINKSGIGF
-450 SSAGVDG
+450 SSSGIDG
-457 PYETAWTLDGAFN
+457 PYETAWTLDGDFN

-486 VTITGSSGYFDTLY
+486 VTITGSTVQADLFSAQFVPKNGDPSPLRYKLDLAGAGMIFQAIQRSNARNYTETQLSESGIDFR
-500 SSFLPGLPAPQYREE
+500 F
-515 LQMGGGTG
+515 
-523 FNLTAQSTS
+523 FNNGEIRTERSTS
-532 KAHPAMQVRLN
+532 IN
-543 TNGDLGLAIEAVN
+543 DL
-556 ENTGAVSADQVVR
+556 
-569 LSPFAGIETPI
+569 GIETPSI
-580 IQSDGWC
+580 ANTGNIYLRSENEARVVDDSDFKIPGHDGSADS
-587 YVGANAD
+587 YVY
-594 GKTASIDRTTWK
+594 R
-606 TGGGPQIRY
+606 
-615 IPHRASNFETASSE
+615 
-629 EYKKNIR
+629 NIR
-636 KVKKTAF
+636 AKGFIQHSTVERKQDFVKYEDTERIKAI
-643 GKTAKQVVSE
+643 
-653 TDIFTYSHVADKTNE
+653 DIVKSAGVFEYRLKDDLATNSFD
-668 KKIGFIAEQASDS
+668 KKIGMLAEM
-681 LTTAD
+681 LPEHLKTD
-686 GKAIDLYNSV
+686 GKSIDMYAVVTNL
-696 AWLYQYAK
+696 WQYAR
-704 ENEAEKEALKAEV
+704 ENEEEKQQMRKEIDEL
-717 KELKDLVNKL
+717 KELVYSLA
-727 VNEVNK
+727 

>member
-1 MSYPTLYKADDP
+1 
-13 EILGGFV
+13 
-20 PTNNGL
+20 
-26 GALTN
+26 
-31 IANAVVSEERQGAF
+31 
-45 TFSFTYYAPNEFD
+45 
-58 DDYEIQKVLFEN
+58 
-70 LKKRAVV
+70 
-77 KVKTNDFDGEKL
+77 L

-120 FVSVDKKSITPAAA
+120 FVGVDKKSITPATA

-139 RSSVVPNK
+139 RAAVVPNK

-160 KLEYKTVAEAIAGTE
+160 KLDYKTVAEAIAGTE

-196 KNRGANRGVRIA
+196 KNRGTNRGVRIA

-221 GDVTTRIIPYANVD
+221 GDVTTRIIPFARID
-235 DGVGNTTK
+235 DGVGGEIELR
-243 LSLPEIVIDAVNVDE
+243 LSETVIDAENVNE
-258 TDLPLALPVDF
+258 TEIPLALPVDF
-269 SSEMQDAGYITEDK
+269 SSEMQDAGYTTEDK
-283 LRTLAQSWFEKTG
+283 LRTLAQAWFEKTG

-322 LEQVSLFDTVEVW
+322 LEQVALFDTVEVW

-354 IEELYLTLELGDA
+354 IDELYLTLELGDA

-375 EITARENAQLA
+375 EMSARENAQLA

-435 TAKDVLRINKSGIGF
+435 TSKDVLRINKSGIGF
-450 SSAGVDG
+450 SSSGIDG
-457 PYETAWTLDGAFN
+457 PYETAWTLDGDFN

-486 VTITGSSGYFDTLY
+486 VTITGSTVQADLFSAQFVPKNGDPSPLRYKLDLAGAGMIFQAIQRSNARNYTETQLSESGIDFR
-500 SSFLPGLPAPQYREE
+500 F
-515 LQMGGGTG
+515 
-523 FNLTAQSTS
+523 FNNGEIRTERSTS
-532 KAHPAMQVRLN
+532 IN
-543 TNGDLGLAIEAVN
+543 DL
-556 ENTGAVSADQVVR
+556 
-569 LSPFAGIETPI
+569 GIETPSI
-580 IQSDGWC
+580 ANTGNIYLRSENEARVVDDSDFKIPGHDGSADS
-587 YVGANAD
+587 YVY
-594 GKTASIDRTTWK
+594 R
-606 TGGGPQIRY
+606 
-615 IPHRASNFETASSE
+615 
-629 EYKKNIR
+629 NIR
-636 KVKKTAF
+636 AKGFIQHSTVERKQDFVKYEDTERIKAI
-643 GKTAKQVVSE
+643 
-653 TDIFTYSHVADKTNE
+653 DIVKSAGVFEYRLKDDLATNSFD
-668 KKIGFIAEQASDS
+668 KKIGMLAEM
-681 LTTAD
+681 LPEHLKTD
-686 GKAIDLYNSV
+686 GKSIDMYAVVTNL
-696 AWLYQYAK
+696 WQYAR
-704 ENEAEKEALKAEV
+704 ENEEEKQQMRKEIDEL
-717 KELKDLVNKL
+717 KELVYSLA
-727 VNEVNK
+727 

>member
-13 EILGGFV
+13 EILNGFV

-26 GALTN
+26 GTLTN

-45 TFSFTYYAPNEFD
+45 TFSFTYYAPNDFD

-77 KVKTNDFDGEKL
+77 KVKVNDFDGEKL

-120 FVSVDKKSITPAAA
+120 FVGVDKKSITPATA

-139 RSSVVPNK
+139 RAAVVPNK

-160 KLEYKTVAEAIAGTE
+160 KLDYKTVAEAIAGTE

-196 KNRGANRGVRIA
+196 KNRGTNRGVRIA

-221 GDVTTRIIPYANVD
+221 GDVTTRIIPFARID
-235 DGVGNTTK
+235 DGVGGEIELR
-243 LSLPEIVIDAVNVDE
+243 LSETVIDAENVNE
-258 TDLPLALPVDF
+258 TEIPLALPVDF
-269 SSEMQDAGYITEDK
+269 SSEMQDAGYTTEDK
-283 LRTLAQSWFEKTG
+283 LRTLAQAWFEKTG

-322 LEQVSLFDTVEVW
+322 LEQVALFDTVEVW

-354 IEELYLTLELGDA
+354 IDELYLMLELGDA

-375 EITARENAQLA
+375 EMSARENAQLA

-435 TAKDVLRINKSGIGF
+435 TSKDVLRINKSGIGF
-450 SSAGVDG
+450 SSSGIDG
-457 PYETAWTLDGAFN
+457 PYETAWTLDGDFN

-486 VTITGSSGYFDTLY
+486 VTITGSTVQADLFSAQFVPKNGDPSPLRYKLDLAGAGMIFQAIQRSNARNYTETQLSESGIDFR
-500 SSFLPGLPAPQYREE
+500 F
-515 LQMGGGTG
+515 
-523 FNLTAQSTS
+523 FNNGEIRTERSTS
-532 KAHPAMQVRLN
+532 IN
-543 TNGDLGLAIEAVN
+543 DL
-556 ENTGAVSADQVVR
+556 
-569 LSPFAGIETPI
+569 GIETPSI
-580 IQSDGWC
+580 ANTGNIYLRSENEARVVDDSDFKIPGHDGSADS
-587 YVGANAD
+587 YVY
-594 GKTASIDRTTWK
+594 R
-606 TGGGPQIRY
+606 
-615 IPHRASNFETASSE
+615 
-629 EYKKNIR
+629 NIR
-636 KVKKTAF
+636 AKGFIQHSTVERKQDFVKYEDTERIKAI
-643 GKTAKQVVSE
+643 
-653 TDIFTYSHVADKTNE
+653 DIVKSAGVFEYRLKDDLATNSFD
-668 KKIGFIAEQASDS
+668 KKIGMLAEM
-681 LTTAD
+681 LPEHLKTD
-686 GKAIDLYNSV
+686 GKSIDMYAVVTNL
-696 AWLYQYAK
+696 WQYAR
-704 ENEAEKEALKAEV
+704 ENEEEKQQMRKEIDEL
-717 KELKDLVNKL
+717 KELVYSLA
-727 VNEVNK
+727 